1 MSHGWSIALVLL
13 VITWLPGGIGEGW
26 GGGYSA
32 GEHLDDPAPTYPYP
46 DPDVSAA
53 ALAPQYSDFCASAN
67 AYYPYVIQCL
77 EDWKQVVPQSQP

>member
-13 VITWLPGGIGEGW
+13 VFTWLPRGIVEGR
-26 GGGYSA
+26 GGGHSL
-32 GEHLDDPAPTYPYP
+32 GEHLDYPAPTYPYP
-46 DPDVSAA
+46 DPYAPSAA
-53 ALAPQYSDFCASAN
+53 LPSPYWDFCATAD